1 MSQVSH
7 DRYIF
12 IRCPTPPYK
21 ILTVACEPSKK
32 ISEVKNEIHTLLGL
46 YPTEYILQ
54 VSEKSTKLT
63 FDDCTL
69 ADYNIHKDT
78 TLEIKLLHPTAEPRV
93 GLNGGAEDKSSHED
107 IDKRFSNSE
116 VSSDSNVSSS
126 GDDGH
131 NRQESNISSS
141 VHQVSF
147 MIRLPSVKII
157 TVRFNLFET
166 TIGEVKSEIQ
176 NQFGL
181 CPSQYILKLGYKK
194 LASDNCS
201 LADYNIQER
210 NTLDI
215 VLRAISSLPAGGTDA
230 NDDERDPLYD
240 WSTNSPDEID
250 ERLKKKISELDDK
263 HGLHLQERSNEEL
276 KYVLRDK
283 PEADRKH
290 VMRDFKVQSSITQN
304 KTQRRFTCDELI
316 TNFLDQKREGFP
328 RLRGTTIV
336 IKVTRPALFN
346 FVKVM

>member
-1 MSQVSH
+1 MTQADANEDDLGSS
-7 DRYIF
+7 
-12 IRCPTPPYK
+12 
-21 ILTVACEPSKK
+21 LTLSASGEK
-32 ISEVKNEIHTLLGL
+32 EEIDEELGTML
-46 YPTEYILQ
+46 
-54 VSEKSTKLT
+54 
-63 FDDCTL
+63 C
-69 ADYNIHKDT
+69 
-78 TLEIKLLHPTAEPRV
+78 
-93 GLNGGAEDKSSHED
+93 SS
-107 IDKRFSNSE
+107 SNSE

-166 TIGEVKSEIQ
+166 TIGGVKSEIQ

-194 LASDNCS
+194 LANDNCS

-210 NTLDI
+210 NTLDV

-316 TNFLDQKREGFP
+316 TNFLDQKREDFP
-328 RLRGTTIV
+328 RLRRSLMTRAEREADTRANICSSKGSSGGGIV
-336 IKVTRPALFN
+336 PLLRLLNNSIRYTSEVS
-346 FVKVM
+346 VMV

>member
-1 MSQVSH
+1 MTQADANEDDLGSS
-7 DRYIF
+7 
-12 IRCPTPPYK
+12 
-21 ILTVACEPSKK
+21 LTLSASGEK
-32 ISEVKNEIHTLLGL
+32 EEIDEELGTML
-46 YPTEYILQ
+46 
-54 VSEKSTKLT
+54 
-63 FDDCTL
+63 C
-69 ADYNIHKDT
+69 
-78 TLEIKLLHPTAEPRV
+78 
-93 GLNGGAEDKSSHED
+93 SS
-107 IDKRFSNSE
+107 SNSE

-166 TIGEVKSEIQ
+166 TIGGVKSEIQ

-194 LASDNCS
+194 LANDNCS

-210 NTLDI
+210 NTLDV

-304 KTQRRFTCDELI
+304 KTRRRFTCDELI
-316 TNFLDQKREGFP
+316 TNFLDQKREDFP
-328 RLRGTTIV
+328 RLRRSLMTRAEREADTRAKRSETKKQADNA
-336 IKVTRPALFN
+336 KVAKHNAQVRAEERAQIEHNWPTLDIPGWQVPGKHYSVENHTNNPVAAVYLSH
-346 FVKVM
+346 VV